1 VWHLLHWRT
10 QVLVVTAMAIVLAW
24 AVDASVDFLQGHRAP
39 LLKFISF
46 FALIITVGAG
56 GIASVV
62 WRPLWRKF
70 PVLARTVFPDLT
82 GTWEGS
88 LVTTWTDPTTGMAAP
103 PIPAT
108 LWIRQ
113 GLFSVS
119 IKLRTGESAS
129 YSTRFVLERYP
140 DAGRFRVWYSY
151 DNQPKAGVAF
161 RSARHEGVAWLEMDI
176 DADPNR
182 LAGQYYSDRR
192 TTGDMTF
199 CLTHRSASRW
209 RTSATRQDQ
218 VLRKENYQ

>member
-1 VWHLLHWRT
+1 MMTLGATQPPRLGFDSRHDRVWHLLHWRT

-129 YSTRFVLERYP
+129 SRRWSVSRLVFLRQSTQGGSCLQER
-140 DAGRFRVWYSY
+140 AARGR
-151 DNQPKAGVAF
+151 GVVGNG
-161 RSARHEGVAWLEMDI
+161 H
-176 DADPNR
+176 
-182 LAGQYYSDRR
+182 RR
-192 TTGDMTF
+192 
-199 CLTHRSASRW
+199 
-209 RTSATRQDQ
+209 
-218 VLRKENYQ
+218 